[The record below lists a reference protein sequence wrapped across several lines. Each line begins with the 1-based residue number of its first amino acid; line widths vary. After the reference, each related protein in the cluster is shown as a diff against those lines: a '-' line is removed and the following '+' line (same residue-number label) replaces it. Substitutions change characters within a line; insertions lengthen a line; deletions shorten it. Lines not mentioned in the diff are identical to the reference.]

1 MQHAGVLAAVV
12 ETGGYIN
19 ILKLVPLI
27 LLLLVWARLMTWV
40 DKDTVA
46 AQLPREL
53 MNTILF
59 FAGLAGFLAFFILP
73 NTLLAY
79 GVLVFILLASAGT
92 YLVVRHQQVGLKDLK
107 KELQGIL
114 GAQKKKKKE
123 VKPGEV
129 QIFTKGGNPVPAP
142 DPEDPARAGYDA
154 AQEFLTVPLRRNAEK
169 IEVRPAAE
177 NAVAVRYVVDGV
189 AYNAPAMDKV
199 AAAEGIT
206 FIKKA
211 AGLDISDKRKPQ
223 TGMMKVVLAGVRH
236 EVEVSTAG
244 STAGESMRLIIDPKK
259 RFDHK
264 LDTMGFTAAQLEVI
278 RAYIQQPRGIVLL
291 CAPREQGLTTM
302 LYTIVRAHDA
312 FVSHIQTIEHS
323 PKEDLEGIT
332 QNRLAPNTTPAEEL
346 KQVEWVTSQ
355 QPDIIMMDE
364 IANPA
369 SAAELCR
376 FALEGEGRRV
386 YVGMRSP
393 STFDA
398 LTAWCKL
405 VGDVQTAVAPLVM
418 IVAGRLLRRLC
429 DACKVAYEPDREYL
443 RKLNM
448 DPERVKTLY
457 QARTQPMRDQK
468 GNPIPCNFCQ
478 ELAFKGRFGVYEVLL
493 VDDEVRQ
500 IALEGFSVNR
510 LRAALRKQKGHFLQ
524 ELALARVEAGD
535 TSVQEVVRVL
545 RGDEAK
551 AARPK
556 Q

>member
-1 MQHAGVLAAVV
+1 MQQAGVLAAVV

-19 ILKLVPLI
+19 ILKLVPLL
-27 LLLLVWARLMTWV
+27 LLLLVWAKLMTWV

-59 FAGLAGFLAFFILP
+59 FAGVAGFLAFFILP

-92 YLVVRHQQVGLKDLK
+92 YLVIRHQQVGLKDLK
-107 KELQGIL
+107 KELQGLL
-114 GAQKKKKKE
+114 GGQKKKKKE

-129 QIFTKGGNPVPAP
+129 QIFTVGGKQMAAP
-142 DPEDPARAGYDA
+142 DPEDPARTGYDA
-154 AQEFLTVPLRRNAEK
+154 AQEFLTVPLRRGAER
-169 IEVRPAAE
+169 IEVRPAGEA
-177 NAVAVRYVVDGV
+177 AAVRYVVDGV
-189 AYNAPAMDKV
+189 VYSAPAMDKV

-206 FIKKA
+206 YLKKA
-211 AGLDISDKRKPQ
+211 AGLDVADKRKPQ
-223 TGMMKVVLAGVRH
+223 TGIMKTVLAGVRRD
-236 EVEVSTAG
+236 VEVTTAG
-244 STAGESMRLIIDPKK
+244 STAGESMRLTVDPKK

-264 LDTMGFTAAQLEVI
+264 IDTMGFTPAQLEAI
-278 RAYIQQPRGIVLL
+278 RAYIADPRGIVLL

-302 LYTIVRAHDA
+302 LYAVVRAHDA

-323 PKEDLEGIT
+323 PKETLEGIT
-332 QNRLAPNTTPAEEL
+332 QNKLAPSDTPAEEL
-346 KQVEWVTSQ
+346 KQVQWVASQ
-355 QPDIIMMDE
+355 QPDILMIDE

-376 FALEGEGRRV
+376 FAMEGRRV

-393 STFDA
+393 SAFEA
-398 LTAWCKL
+398 MAAWCKL
-405 VGDVQTAVAPLVM
+405 VGDVHAAVAPLVM
-418 IVAGRLLRRLC
+418 VVAGRLLRRLC

-468 GNPIPCNFCQ
+468 GNPVPCTFCH
-478 ELAFKGRFGVYEVLL
+478 ELAFKGRFGVYEVFM

-500 IALEGFSVNR
+500 IAVEGFSANQ
-510 LRAALRKQKGHFLQ
+510 LRAAMRKQKGHFLQ

-535 TSVQEVVRVL
+535 TSVQEVVRVM
-545 RGDEAK
+545 RGEKGSDEAK
-551 AARPK
+551 QARR
-556 Q
+556 